1 MDGWDI
7 AVVVVAGYIAVVTLA
22 QLMRQHRDKLVAGL
36 QREVEA
42 EKQRQIDEE
51 RESKAEEERQARD
64 NRKKNAA

>member
-42 EKQRQIDEE
+42 EKQRQIKEE
-51 RESKAEEERQARD
+51 RELKAEEARQARD